1 MITSECEALYI
12 KLFAVWK
19 VFLRPKTR
27 EGSGAGRMFAN
38 EAHFC
43 LECYTSYRISP
54 LKVPIVEAEETMA
67 MYALHSIRGILGR

>member
-1 MITSECEALYI
+1 
-12 KLFAVWK
+12 
-19 VFLRPKTR
+19 
-27 EGSGAGRMFAN
+27 MFAN

-67 MYALHSIRGILGR
+67 MYALHSIRRSLGRIIAGLNERWRELEDEGRRAGAQPGWLRP